1 MENSNNPQIKLN
13 EDEQR
18 ELIELDREYNLI
30 VTKLGEI
37 SITREELS
45 EELEKL
51 SEIKLKYI
59 KEYEDL
65 KKTESIYLKRLKVKY
80 GDGDLDP
87 ESGIYIKKI

>member
-37 SITREELS
+37 SISRKELS

-51 SEIKLKYI
+51 SEIKIKYV

-65 KKTESIYLKRLKVKY
+65 KKTESIYLKRLKAKY